1 MEPSL
6 ETLPVWMG
14 LAWGVLHTADHA
26 LTLAAARRRREG
38 DLPARLDFGGS
49 LELNPRFRAAV
60 EAGRLLSRPFV
71 LTLVAG
77 ALVLMAFCSAL
88 ALAGRLPGAP
98 WWWKGT
104 LLDLGRVLLGAV
116 VLGRLALVAGHL
128 QNLALLRRMLTV
140 PAAAGVRAT
149 YDRGTVFLVSR
160 GRFFEAAGLLAVAG
174 VATGSAFVWGGVAAA
189 LSLAAAT
196 YRWARRA

>member
-14 LAWGVLHTADHA
+14 LAWVVLHTADHG
-26 LTLAAARRRREG
+26 LTHAVARLRRQG
-38 DLPARLDFGGS
+38 DLPARLDLGGS
-49 LELNPRFRAAV
+49 LELNPRFQAAV

-77 ALVLMAFCSAL
+77 ALVLTAFCSAL

-98 WWWKGT
+98 GWWRGT
-104 LLDLGRVLLGAV
+104 LLDLGRVLLGTV
-116 VLGRLALVAGHL
+116 VFGRLALVAGHL
-128 QNLALLRRMLTV
+128 QSLALLRRLLTV
-140 PAAAGVRAT
+140 PEASGVRAA

-160 GRFFEAAGLLAVAG
+160 GRFFEAAGLLAAAG
-174 VATGSAFVWGGVAAA
+174 AATGSAFVWGGVAAA

-196 YRWARRA
+196 YRWERR